1 MDFSLLRR
9 PSGFLPIAI
18 SLVLLAMMAG
28 LAVTGRLVP
37 EPDEGAPAH
46 IFQILMAAQALIIL
60 FFAIMWLPRAPRSA
74 VLVLSLQIAAALA
87 AMAPVY
93 FLKL

>member
-1 MDFSLLRR
+1 MDFSLLKR

-18 SLVLLAMMAG
+18 SVALLAMMLG
-28 LAVTGRLVP
+28 LSATGRLVP
-37 EPDEGAPAH
+37 APDEGAPAH
-46 IFQILMAAQALIIL
+46 IFQLLMAAQAPIIL
-60 FFAIMWLPRAPRSA
+60 FFAITWLPRAPRPA
-74 VLVLSLQIAAALA
+74 LLALGLQIAAALA